1 MDLHAVM
8 RVAGSPTQNH
18 RGYSMRRMACASVVV
33 ASLGAH
39 RAAADRYEATLTLR
53 PIAAIGRVTEDVS
66 DSAPGAPVVA
76 STYGGGGEVG
86 LSYGLRNWLDVGA
99 ELVAAELTTATYAS
113 STVAVEGN
121 DTMGR
126 LTRRARF
133 VQLRGG
139 TTFRFGVIWVPTV
152 HLGLGLGAR
161 VPTAAT
167 LRYEGLGRTFEL
179 VPDGMSATVSLDVVA
194 NVRVGLEHRF
204 DRRWT
209 VGLGAEAMHAIGFS
223 EPPLDV
229 FSAGVSLSYTWYP
242 VVL

>member
-1 MDLHAVM
+1 M
-8 RVAGSPTQNH
+8 RSV
-18 RGYSMRRMACASVVV
+18 ACASLVI
-33 ASLGAH
+33 ASLGARH
-39 RAAADRYEATLTLR
+39 AAADRYEATFTLR

-66 DSAPGAPVVA
+66 DSAPGTPVVA

-86 LSYGLRNWLDVGA
+86 LAYGLRDWLDVGA
-99 ELVAAELTTATYAS
+99 ELVAAEFATATYPS
-113 STVAVEGN
+113 SRVAVEGN
-121 DTMGR
+121 ETNGR
-126 LTRRARF
+126 LTRRQRL

-139 TTFRFGVIWVPTV
+139 ATFRFGVSWVPTM

-167 LRYEGLGRTFEL
+167 LRYKGLGRTFEL

-194 NVRVGLEHRF
+194 NVRVGLEHRL

-209 VGLGAEAMHAIGFS
+209 VGLGAEAMHALGFS

-229 FSAGVSLSYTWYP
+229 FSAGVSVSYTWYP

>member
-1 MDLHAVM
+1 MG
-8 RVAGSPTQNH
+8 RV
-18 RGYSMRRMACASVVV
+18 ACASLVI
-33 ASLGAH
+33 ASLGA
-39 RAAADRYEATLTLR
+39 RQAAADRYEATLTLR
-53 PIAAIGRVTEDVS
+53 PIAAIGRVTEDVG
-66 DSAPGAPVVA
+66 DRAPGAPVVA

-86 LSYGLRNWLDVGA
+86 LAYGLRNWLDVGA
-99 ELVAAELTTATYAS
+99 ELAAAELTMATYAAS
-113 STVAVEGN
+113 RVAVEGN
-121 DTMGR
+121 DTIGR

-139 TTFRFGVIWVPTV
+139 ATFRFGVSWVPTV

-167 LRYEGLGRTFEL
+167 LRYEGPGRTFEL
-179 VPDGMSATVSLDVVA
+179 VPDGMSATASLDAVA
-194 NVRVGLEHRF
+194 NVRVGLEHRL

-209 VGLGAEAMHAIGFS
+209 VGLGAEAMHAIGLG

-229 FSAGVSLSYTWYP
+229 FSAGVSLSFTWYP